1 MSEMMAGLSG
11 TGVIEFLSSWIR
23 TIVVVILLLT
33 FAQMLLPRG
42 SFKNTVELVV
52 GLVVVITI
60 VAPFV
65 NTADIEW
72 ELQNMRWTL
81 GTEGGSGNPA
91 ARTGAGAPGAARGMP
106 NLDSILAEGQ
116 ALRSAGEAVARRSVT
131 DNLEAQIESLAM
143 TVERVRACEARVT
156 LGENGEVC
164 RVHLAVAIG
173 EGEDGVFGRAVTAT
187 AGGQSSFQGA
197 AAGTLSLGASAG
209 AAVGTS
215 VVRVDP
221 VEQVVIGTVAAA
233 GKAAET
239 VPSAR
244 PSTVSAGELAERVAK
259 VVSGFYGIPR
269 ERIEVR
275 ASGVQSR

>member
-11 TGVIEFLSSWIR
+11 TGVIGFLSSWIR
-23 TIVVVILLLT
+23 TVVGVILLLT
-33 FAQMLLPRG
+33 FAQLLLPRG

-72 ELQNMRWTL
+72 ELQNMKWTL
-81 GTEGGSGNPA
+81 GTEGGPGNLPA
-91 ARTGAGAPGAARGMP
+91 RSGAGAAEAARGMP
-106 NLDSILAEGQ
+106 DLDSILARGQ

-131 DNLEAQIESLAM
+131 ESLEAQIESLAM
-143 TVERVRACEARVT
+143 TVEGVCACEARVT
-156 LGENGEVC
+156 LGEKGEV
-164 RVHLAVAIG
+164 RGVHLAIAMGDGG
-173 EGEDGVFGRAVTAT
+173 EGVLERAGAAT
-187 AGGQSSFQGA
+187 AGGQSDFQGA
-197 AAGTLSLGASAG
+197 AAGAMSLGAPAG
-209 AAVGTS
+209 AAVSAS

-221 VEQVVIGTVAAA
+221 VEQVAVGTVAAA
-233 GKAAET
+233 DKVAE
-239 VPSAR
+239 PGPPAR
-244 PSTVSAGELAERVAK
+244 PSTASAGELAERVAK

-275 ASGVQSR
+275 AYGGQSR